1 MEKIK
6 KPFYKRW
13 WVWVIIVVVAP
24 LVIDIIINPVP
35 PQDHAKPVVSE
46 EQEKSLSEEERK
58 EIFNEILVSERNA
71 QQKAN
76 TLFPTDL
83 DKNVDKFRELQ
94 EQSASE
100 IKSKYNVDEKIYFEI
115 YTEGAQKGWI
125 QEYDQN
131 QEQ

>member
-1 MEKIK
+1 MENNK

-13 WVWVIIVVVAP
+13 WAWVIVIVVVP
-24 LVIDIIINPVP
+24 LAINIIVNPVST
-35 PQDHAKPVVSE
+35 QDQAEQIISE
-46 EQEKSLSEEERK
+46 GQENSFSEQVRK

-71 QQKAN
+71 QKEADI
-76 TLFPTDL
+76 LFPTDL

-94 EQSASE
+94 AQGEVG
-100 IKSKYNVDEKIYFEI
+100 IKSTYKIDEKTYFEI

-131 QEQ
+131 Q